1 MNNFSDWQ
9 NISARLV
16 IFLETIFPFLNRVM
30 GSYMSILRKVID
42 TAVFKKRNYS
52 HRYKELDIIAE
63 TFKQEIL

>member
-1 MNNFSDWQ
+1 
-9 NISARLV
+9 
-16 IFLETIFPFLNRVM
+16 
-30 GSYMSILRKVID
+30 MSILRKVID